1 MATFARFNGLTSITL
16 TPMIVTF
23 IISIVTTHP
32 AHAEQ
37 YCKSVDQNGNASYIL
52 APESGCNKKKFK
64 TIAVSHHITPQVAA
78 QTTNQQ
84 TDKSADKAPAGVQ
97 TTPTATAATTAATT
111 PSAATPESTT
121 KTPIATTATS
131 TKTSTIN
138 PPVTKQPNTPSYR
151 RNKDCT
157 TPVCD

>member
-16 TPMIVTF
+16 TPMLITL
-23 IISIVTTHP
+23 IMGMVTTNS

-37 YCKSVDQNGNASYIL
+37 YCKSVDQSGNASYTL

-64 TIAVSHHITPQVAA
+64 TIAVSHHITPQVAT
-78 QTTNQQ
+78 QTPNQQ
-84 TDKSADKAPAGVQ
+84 TEKSADKAPAGIQ
-97 TTPTATAATTAATT
+97 TTPTTTVATT

-121 KTPIATTATS
+121 KTPISTATTTS

-138 PPVTKQPNTPSYR
+138 PPVTKQPNIPTSR